1 MRKVIIGVLAILL
14 LSAPGWAAPFLVC
27 DPQGGVEWY
36 IIQEGGQTDIKTPA
50 EADGSIK
57 YDMSSVAE
65 GTHLWNV
72 KACNVW
78 GCSAPS
84 PFGFTKSLPTG
95 LQGAR
100 IEGE

>member
-27 DPQGGVEWY
+27 DPQAGVESY
-36 IIQEGGQTDIKTPA
+36 IISEEGQPDITTPA
-50 EADGSIK
+50 EEDGSIK
-57 YDMSSVAE
+57 YDMASVAE
-65 GTHLWNV
+65 GTHLWSV
-72 KACNVW
+72 KACNAW

-95 LQGAR
+95 LQNVR
-100 IEGE
+100 IEGA